1 MKTYN
6 ERIRDLRI
14 DHDKN
19 QKEIA
24 EICGV
29 SDTTM
34 QKYEYGQ
41 SEPKISTLI
50 KMARYYNTS
59 IDYIAGVTNERQPYN
74 RAR

>member
-6 ERIRDLRI
+6 ERIKDLRI

-24 EICGV
+24 ELCGV

-50 KMARYYNTS
+50 TMAKFYKTS
-59 IDYIAGVTNERQPYN
+59 IDYIAGLTNERQPYP
-74 RAR
+74 RA